1 MEKKLIK
8 SKDKKISGVAA
19 GVAEYFGVDPTMVR
33 VAWAVLAFLG
43 GITLVAYLVCWF
55 AMPEPDNN
63 NIDGNISGINGN
75 ISGTN
80 GNISGTNSNGT
91 IH

>member
-1 MEKKLIK
+1 MMYFSKNLNNKEMEKKLIK

-33 VAWAVLAFLG
+33 VAWAVLAFLTG
-43 GITLVAYLVCWF
+43 GVTLVAYLVCWF

-63 NIDGNISGINGN
+63 NIDGNISGTN
-75 ISGTN
+75 TN
-80 GNISGTNSNGT
+80 GSS

>member
-33 VAWAVLAFLG
+33 VAWAVLAFLTG
-43 GITLVAYLVCWF
+43 GVTLVAYLVCWF

-63 NIDGNISGINGN
+63 NDGNISGTSANG
-75 ISGTN
+75 S
-80 GNISGTNSNGT
+80 

>member
-63 NIDGNISGINGN
+63 NIDGNISGTN
-75 ISGTN
+75 TN
-80 GNISGTNSNGT
+80 GSS